1 LTAIGPLLGVRDS
14 AFELPWTPAF
24 LHKQPGMVLSIG
36 QFNQWVGSQLMES
49 GLVQIWPGTPVS
61 APIFSGSGI
70 EGLRQ
75 TDQGVSG
82 AGEPDEGFMQGM
94 DVCARLTVVGD
105 GPLGAVSRAIDER
118 EGLPE
123 GHARREWALGMK
135 FVIEVPEDSPLKTGN
150 GVAYLR
156 IP

>member
-1 LTAIGPLLGVRDS
+1 
-14 AFELPWTPAF
+14 
-24 LHKQPGMVLSIG
+24 MVLSIG